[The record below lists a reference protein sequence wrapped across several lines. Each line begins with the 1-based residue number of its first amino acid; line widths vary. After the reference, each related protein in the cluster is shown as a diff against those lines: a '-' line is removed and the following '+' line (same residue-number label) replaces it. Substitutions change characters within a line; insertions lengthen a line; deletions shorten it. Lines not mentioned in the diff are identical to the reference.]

1 MVQPTPPASTHQP
14 ALITVELGLK
24 DGLRALK
31 FNLRQG
37 AHWLVDDVGP
47 RLARQID
54 PVGIEGKR
62 KKIHVL
68 VDSAAKGTLST
79 LEAMQHLAA
88 PKAMADKPYRAL
100 DFELL
105 SLAVYI
111 SSGDERNPSGLFAE
125 VFYWLIRHALA
136 LGPDPG
142 PGWLVSQL
150 AVDEAFWQ
158 LQTSHDGSMALA
170 VSAAPTDQQQEQQ
183 HARRC
188 ARLLRALIVTRP
200 VRDASMPPWTQT
212 HHDPADTPEMLRVL
226 LSVVLAVGS
235 VTPAGANTSR
245 AAACLHMGWEI
256 AGARQAAFSR
266 ALSRSGNDDAAALA
280 DEFAFVLRH
289 I

>member
-1 MVQPTPPASTHQP
+1 MVPPTPPVSTHQP
-14 ALITVELGLK
+14 ALTAVELGLK
-24 DGLRALK
+24 DGLRALE

-37 AHWLVDDVGP
+37 AHWLVDDVSP

-54 PVGIEGKR
+54 PVGIKGKR
-62 KKIHVL
+62 EKLHVL
-68 VDSAAKGTLST
+68 ADSAAKGTLST
-79 LEAMQHLAA
+79 LETMQHRAA
-88 PKAMADKPYRAL
+88 SKAMADKPYRAL

-105 SLAVYI
+105 PLAAYI

-136 LGPDPG
+136 LGPAPG
-142 PGWLVSQL
+142 PGWLVRQL

-158 LQTSHDGSMALA
+158 LQANHDGSVALA
-170 VSAAPTDQQQEQQ
+170 VPAAAPDQQREQQ
-183 HARRC
+183 HARMC

-200 VRDASMPPWTQT
+200 VRDASMLPWTQT
-212 HHDPADTPEMLRVL
+212 GHDPADTPEMLRVL

-235 VTPAGANTSR
+235 VTPAGANTAR
-245 AAACLHMGWEI
+245 AAACLHMGWKI

-266 ALSRSGNDDAAALA
+266 ALSRSGNDEAAALA